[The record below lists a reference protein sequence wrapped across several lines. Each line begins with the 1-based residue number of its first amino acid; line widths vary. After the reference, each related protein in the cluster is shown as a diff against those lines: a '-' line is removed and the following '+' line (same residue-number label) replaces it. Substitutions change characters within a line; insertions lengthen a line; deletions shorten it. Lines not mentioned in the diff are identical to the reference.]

1 MNQLIARLFARA
13 TALALTLGTL
23 TASAA
28 TWYVSPTGSDAAA
41 GTNWVT
47 AKLTIQAAVDA
58 AAASDTVLVT
68 NGLYATGGRT
78 IAAAGATTN
87 RVVIDKA
94 ITVQSVN
101 GPAVTT
107 IKGAWDSG
115 NTNGIGP
122 TAVRGVYLGT
132 NAVLS
137 GFTVTNG
144 ATRAAEYGGGGIH
157 SAISGVVSNCVISG
171 NSCDWGGGGVYG
183 GTVRRSVI
191 SGNRGGEQGGGG
203 LCNANADNC
212 LILSNTS
219 QSTGSDYFSASA
231 AVWLSLVPN
240 PPARMTLDNCTI
252 VKNTSAAGGYLL
264 GSSQANT
271 AGVGKMAVRNC
282 VMWDNVND
290 FLDDG
295 LDLAPGDLRNNCYR
309 YASTGV
315 GTVSN
320 NPQFVDSMSGNYQ
333 LKWTSPCRNAGS
345 TNYVASA
352 TDLLGLT
359 RIVGTN
365 VDIGAYEAVNSDGDQ
380 LSNGEEAYYGTN
392 PLLTDT
398 DGDGLA
404 DDEVYA
410 YFTNPLLT
418 DSDSDGFADGFEVG
432 NGYSPTNNQHQ
443 VLLNYIRTN
452 GTPFG
457 LYTTNALVDVAV
469 GQLGVG
475 ITGTNLALSLQLLQS
490 TNLGSTWSNAGPVVP
505 WTLPVTGNKQF
516 LRVRAAP

>member
-1 MNQLIARLFARA
+1 MKTIRTLSLLAA

-28 TWYVSPTGSDAAA
+28 TWYVSPSGSDAAA

-47 AKLTIQAAVDA
+47 AKQTIQAAVDA

-78 IAAAGATTN
+78 IAAAGTTTN

-94 ITVQSVN
+94 ITVRSVN
-101 GPAVTT
+101 GPANTT
-107 IKGAWDSG
+107 IQGFWDPG
-115 NTNGIGP
+115 NTNGIGLA
-122 TAVRGVYLGT
+122 AVRGVYLGT

-157 SAISGVVSNCVISG
+157 SQNSGVVSNCVISG

-191 SGNRGGEQGGGG
+191 SGNRGGDLGGGG

-219 QSTGSDYFSASA
+219 PSAGANYFNASA
-231 AVWLSLVPN
+231 AVWLSLAPN

-252 VKNTSAAGGYLL
+252 VKNTSDESGSLL
-264 GSSQANT
+264 ASSDAVSM
-271 AGVGKMAVRNC
+271 GLPSKMAVRNC

-290 FLDDG
+290 NG
-295 LDLAPGDLRNNCYR
+295 GDLTFADLPNNCYR
-309 YASTGV
+309 LTLGV
-315 GTVSN
+315 GTVTN
-320 NPQFVDSMSGNYQ
+320 NPQFVDSMAGNYQ

-359 RIVGTN
+359 RIVGTS

-418 DSDSDGFADGFEVG
+418 DSDSDGFADGFEVA
-432 NGYSPTNNQHQ
+432 NGYSPTTNQNQ
-443 VLLNYIRTN
+443 VLVNYIRTN

-490 TNLGSTWSNAGPVVP
+490 ADLGNSWSNAGPVVP